1 MFCFAAVTTLAASPR
16 GNLAVSGFYYSRQRD
31 ELKSNDQS
39 SDGWTFCFEDKCRCK
54 DDLADCSHNCLGDLA
69 FIPRPLQPERVDSST
84 SPSTVSVGKVSDHFF
99 TNVTNITSLDMS
111 DNDLVLIGPN
121 AFRSLRNLTQLF
133 IGNNPGLSYA
143 TLDPVFSLS
152 TLQVLDAGGN
162 LGPFPTDFFHR
173 YPLPNL
179 KVWNL
184 HNNHLLLDD
193 LTDFSAL
200 ND

>member
-1 MFCFAAVTTLAASPR
+1 MFCFAAVTTLASTR

-69 FIPRPLQPERVDSST
+69 FIPRPLQPERVSEIRQLLLS
-84 SPSTVSVGKVSDHFF
+84 STVSVGKVSDHFF

-121 AFRSLRNLTQLF
+121 AFRSLSEK
-133 IGNNPGLSYA
+133 P
-143 TLDPVFSLS
+143 
-152 TLQVLDAGGN
+152 DAA
-162 LGPFPTDFFHR
+162 FHR
-173 YPLPNL
+173 QQSWAKLCHTRPRVLSFNAAGAGRWWKSWP
-179 KVWNL
+179 
-184 HNNHLLLDD
+184 
-193 LTDFSAL
+193 FS
-200 ND
+200 D